1 MVAAVQAT
9 PLAIQ
14 LVVYFAVNPDE
25 ELTVADVCEK
35 WAALTPSARYT
46 IKQLASVGVL
56 SLRRQSGTRGGHAHW
71 IASAGPELLRMRAG
85 R

>member
-14 LVVYFAVNPDE
+14 VVVYFAVNPDE
-25 ELTVADVCEK
+25 ELRISDVCDK
-35 WAALTPSARYT
+35 WGSQPESARYT